1 MITGFNTDIEHNGV
15 VYHVQTEDKGLASPL
30 ILSLVY
36 SGGAIL
42 ASKRTPYQDLIS
54 SGFDEEVLAQRL
66 QRQHR
71 LICAAVNAGRLEDL
85 KRMNVRSGDTQEL
98 PALPP
103 RVQAPLDETLEIKRE
118 VSVKSAAEA
127 PVKNLPIEV
136 PAEDAPAP
144 RTKGRSRAKDS
155 AYTVYDPRRQSPLGE
170 AAGGEKGLVLT
181 ILDEHD
187 FRAGKSVTFNVLL
200 QNRSGRKPKPL
211 EGVTLSVKIV
221 GTTFRP
227 QLHTVKTKHD
237 GIAVVSAKLPKFTS
251 GRAAILI
258 RAEADGHSTEMRRVI
273 HPAK

>member
-1 MITGFNTDIEHNGV
+1 VITGYNTDIEHNGV

-42 ASKRTPYQDLIS
+42 ASKRTTYEDLIS
-54 SGFDEEVLAQRL
+54 SGFTEELLAKRL

-71 LICAAVNAGRLEDL
+71 LICAAVNAGRLDDL
-85 KRMNVRSGDTQEL
+85 KRMNVRSDDTQEL
-98 PALPP
+98 PALPL
-103 RVQAPLDETLEIKRE
+103 RAQAPPDETLEIKRD
-118 VSVKSAAEA
+118 VPLKTAAKA
-127 PVKNLPIEV
+127 PDAPIEV
-136 PAEDAPAP
+136 PAQDASPP
-144 RTKGRSRAKDS
+144 QTKVRSRVKDS

-170 AAGGEKGLVLT
+170 AADAEKGLVLT
-181 ILDEHD
+181 ILDDQD

-200 QNRSGRKPKPL
+200 QNRSGRKAKPL

-227 QLHTVKTKHD
+227 QLHMVKTKQD
-237 GIAVVSAKLPKFTS
+237 GIAVVTAKLPRFTS

-258 RAEADGHSTEMRRVI
+258 RAVADGHSTEMRRVI